1 MPASLNSSPLPLA
14 RRGDLVFVSGKGW
27 LPTIIRLA
35 SGDPTHVAVVNAVL
49 EDDLEILESTTLNR
63 WSGKRGVQL
72 ASLRQKV
79 EASPND
85 TVWLAFLKPEIHSA
99 MDWPE
104 ANRYITSTINRPYDY
119 LQAIGSAIGQY
130 LPWLPS
136 VSLKNALYCSELA
149 AGILRAGK
157 AVPRR
162 WDPTPTPHQLA
173 KWPIYAAVV
182 RIAGPHVPFPVSDPK
197 APLVS
202 VLP

>member
-1 MPASLNSSPLPLA
+1 MPASLNTSPLPLA

-27 LPTIIRLA
+27 LSTIIRLA
-35 SGDPTHVAVVNAVL
+35 SGDPTHVAVVSTVL

-72 ASLRQKV
+72 ASLRRKV
-79 EASPND
+79 EASQDD
-85 TVWLAFLKPEIHSA
+85 TFWLAFLKPEIHSA
-99 MDWPE
+99 MDWTE
-104 ANRYITSTINRPYDY
+104 ANRYITSIIDRPYDY

-157 AVPRR
+157 AVPRH

-182 RIAGPHVPFPVSDPK
+182 RIAGPQAPFPVSDPK

-202 VLP
+202 ALP

>member
-1 MPASLNSSPLPLA
+1 MPASFDSPLFPLA
-14 RRGDLVFVSGKGW
+14 RRGDLIFVSGKGW
-27 LPTIIRLA
+27 IPAIIRLA
-35 SGDPTHVAVVNAVL
+35 SGDPTHVAVVNAAL
-49 EDDLEILESTTLNR
+49 EDDLEILESTSLNR

-72 ASLRQKV
+72 TSLRRKM
-79 EASPND
+79 EAFPND
-85 TVWLAFLKPEIHSA
+85 TFWLAFLKPEIHAA

-104 ANRYITSTINRPYDY
+104 ANRYITSTIDRPYDY

-157 AVPRR
+157 AVPRH

-173 KWPIYAAVV
+173 TWPIYAAVV
-182 RIAGPHVPFPVSDPK
+182 RIAGPQAPFPVSNPK

-202 VLP
+202 ALP